1 MLRFCED
8 KFNETHLST
17 IGVDF
22 KVKFVEV
29 DDKVIKL
36 QIWDTAGQEKFK
48 SITQSYYKSSQG
60 CLAVFDIT
68 SKQSFDAIKSYVDF
82 YVNESSTL
90 HPMNIIL
97 VGNKTDNE
105 LNREVQH

>member
-1 MLRFCED
+1 M
-8 KFNETHLST
+8 NT

-22 KVKFVEV
+22 KVKYV
-29 DDKVIKL
+29 DVDGQIVKL

-68 SKQSFDAIKSYVDF
+68 SKPSFDAIKSYIEY
-82 YVNESSTL
+82 YVNESNTL
-90 HPMNIIL
+90 HP
-97 VGNKTDNE
+97 
-105 LNREVQH
+105 